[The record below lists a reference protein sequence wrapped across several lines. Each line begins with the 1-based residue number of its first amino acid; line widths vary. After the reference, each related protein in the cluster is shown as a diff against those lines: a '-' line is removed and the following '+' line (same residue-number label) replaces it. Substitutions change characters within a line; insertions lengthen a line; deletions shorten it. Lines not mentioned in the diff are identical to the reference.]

1 MFCFIGLLSIVFVCV
16 DISLYDQKVFDICV
30 SLTPHKNRQHHV
42 GSIRDLL
49 GIKSMKGNGRKWG
62 VWENHQTDLG

>member
-1 MFCFIGLLSIVFVCV
+1 MTRKFLIFVV
-16 DISLYDQKVFDICV
+16 I
-30 SLTPHKNRQHHV
+30 LTPHKNRQHHV
-42 GSIRDLL
+42 GSVRDLL